1 MKRSNWLVLIVA
13 SWPLSGVSQAS
24 DSSPIEIGSNRQL
37 FVDRHVIDKLTNAR
51 LVLHQPVR
59 RELAIVNEHPWERF
73 GVSYMVT
80 FRDGGKFRAWY
91 RCDGVALSDRKSLT
105 AYAESTDGIHWTKPQ
120 LGIIEFGGSKQN
132 NLVWDGPGVNMA
144 VFKDANPAAPA
155 SERYKAIVRTDDVLG
170 LVSPDGLQWRL
181 AREEPILTE
190 RPFDSHNIAFWDASR
205 KHYVA
210 YTRGITRKGK
220 VGAAMNKSFGGGVRG
235 IRRTTSKN
243 FRDWSPLQLIDTG
256 DAPIEH
262 LYTNAA
268 IAYDRAPGIY
278 LMFPSR
284 YADARKPN
292 PKWKHDGVN
301 DIVFM
306 SSRDGLRFDRTF
318 MEAFVRPGLDQ
329 SNWHERALY
338 MERGI
343 LHTSA
348 GEISMYAMENWR
360 LDTVHI
366 RRLTLR
372 TDGFSS
378 VRAPYSGGELLTR
391 PLRFAGKSLRFNFS
405 TSAVGSVRVEIQ
417 DAHGEPILGYSMQD
431 CPEIYGDQTDGAVT
445 WKASGDVSNLAG
457 KLVRLRFVLRD
468 ADLFAFRFSDR

>member
-1 MKRSNWLVLIVA
+1 MRHSKRLALIIA
-13 SWPLSGVSQAS
+13 AWSLSAVSQAS
-24 DSSPIEIGSNRQL
+24 DHSPIEIGSNRQL
-37 FVDRHVIDKLTNAR
+37 FVDRYVIDKLMNAR
-51 LVLHQPVR
+51 VVLHQPIR
-59 RELAIVNEHPWERF
+59 RELAIRNEHPWEKF

-80 FRDGGKFRAWY
+80 FRDGDKFRGWY
-91 RCDGVALSDRKSLT
+91 RCDGVTLSDRRSMT
-105 AYAESTDGIHWTKPQ
+105 AYAESTDGIHWTKPK
-120 LGIIEFGGSKQN
+120 LGLIEFGGSKQN

-144 VFKDANPAAPA
+144 VFKDGNPAAPA
-155 SERYKAIVRTDDVLG
+155 GERYKAIVRTSDVLG
-170 LVSPDGLQWRL
+170 LVSPDGLHWRL
-181 AREEPILTE
+181 ASKAPILTE

-210 YTRGITRKGK
+210 YTRGVTRKGK
-220 VGAAMNKSFGGGVRG
+220 LGAAMSKRFGGGVRG
-235 IRRTTSKN
+235 IRRTTSKD
-243 FRDWSPLQLIDTG
+243 FRNWSPLQLIDTG

-268 IAYDRAPGIY
+268 VMYDRAPGIY

-284 YADARKPN
+284 YANARKPN
-292 PKWKHDGVN
+292 PKWKYDGVN

-329 SNWHERALY
+329 GNWHDRALY

-343 LHTSA
+343 LHTSP
-348 GEISMYAMENWR
+348 GEMSMYAMENWR

-372 TDGFSS
+372 TDGFVS
-378 VRAPYSGGELLTR
+378 VQALYSGGELLTR
-391 PLRFAGKSLRFNFS
+391 PLRFAGKSLRLNFS

-417 DAHGEPILGYSMQD
+417 DAHGKPIPGYAMQD
-431 CPEIYGDQTDGAVT
+431 CPEIYGDKTDGAVT

-457 KLVRLRFVLRD
+457 KVVRLRFVLRD
-468 ADLFAFRFSDR
+468 ADLFAFRFSRR